1 MKKITY
7 TLIALALLTTVKSPI
22 TSAEDTAGSTPIERL
37 AKIKVTKQLSG
48 KKTETATQIV
58 FQPGK
63 RAEMKVVGTKSGD
76 TTSSIEI
83 VVNSMMDKQPLQHL
97 IEVKM
102 KEQIGDQ
109 EPSILAAP
117 KVLTLEG
124 QTASIY
130 IGEENGDG
138 IKIDLL
144 VEPVK

>member
-1 MKKITY
+1 MKKI
-7 TLIALALLTTVKSPI
+7 TLIALALLATAKLPI
-22 TSAEDTAGSTPIERL
+22 TSADESTGTTPTERL
-37 AKIKVTKQLSG
+37 AKIKVAKQVSG

-63 RAEMKVVGTKSGD
+63 RVEMKIGGAKSGD

-97 IEVKM
+97 IEVKVM
-102 KEQIGDQ
+102 EQKGDN
-109 EPSILAAP
+109 EPSIFAAP
-117 KVLTLEG
+117 KLLTLEG
-124 QTASIY
+124 QPASIQ
-130 IGEENGDG
+130 IGEDNGDG